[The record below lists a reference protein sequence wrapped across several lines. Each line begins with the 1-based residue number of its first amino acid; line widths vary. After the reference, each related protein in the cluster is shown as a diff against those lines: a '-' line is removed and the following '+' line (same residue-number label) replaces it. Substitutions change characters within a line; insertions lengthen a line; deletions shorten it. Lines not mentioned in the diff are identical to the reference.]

1 MKVSGNH
8 FKKFLEILD
17 DQGPTPVKYY
27 LTMITLI
34 NDVKIFLA
42 VEAHMERSKSARELA
57 ETDTFCSKCSKLKV
71 SHRSEFLS

>member
-8 FKKFLEILD
+8 FKNFGGELD
-17 DQGPTPVKYY
+17 DQGHTTVKYY
-27 LTMITLI
+27 LTMTTLI
-34 NDVKIFLA
+34 NDVKTFLA
-42 VEAHMERSKSARELA
+42 VEAHMERSKSAREVT